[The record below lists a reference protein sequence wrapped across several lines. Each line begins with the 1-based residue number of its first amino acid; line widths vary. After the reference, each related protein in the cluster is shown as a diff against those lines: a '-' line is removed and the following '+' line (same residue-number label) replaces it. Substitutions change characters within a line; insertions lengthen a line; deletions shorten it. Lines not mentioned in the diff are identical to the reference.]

1 MRAGIKIL
9 QVVGHD
15 MSMKIIKTLLALLV
29 MALVT
34 KPMAYWAMRRLAKST
49 ETLTDDYAVELVI
62 ALAEND
68 IEGVQEQVK
77 ALADKY
83 LPK

>member
-1 MRAGIKIL
+1 MIMTLIK
-9 QVVGHD
+9 
-15 MSMKIIKTLLALLV
+15 KLLARL
-29 MALVT
+29 ALALFT

-49 ETLTDDYAVELVI
+49 QTLTDDAAVELVI

-68 IEGVQEQVK
+68 VEEVREQVK
-77 ALADKY
+77 NLADKY

>member
-49 ETLTDDYAVELVI
+49 
-62 ALAEND
+62 
-68 IEGVQEQVK
+68 
-77 ALADKY
+77 
-83 LPK
+83 

>member
-1 MRAGIKIL
+1 
-9 QVVGHD
+9 
-15 MSMKIIKTLLALLV
+15 MSMKLIKTLLARLPL
-29 MALVT
+29 ALVT

-49 ETLTDDYAVELVI
+49 QTLTDDAAVELGI

-68 IEGVQEQVK
+68 VDAVRDQVM

-83 LPK
+83 LPNKGA

>member
-1 MRAGIKIL
+1 MNIT
-9 QVVGHD
+9 
-15 MSMKIIKTLLALLV
+15 IIKTILQRLHV
-29 MALVT
+29 ALVT

-49 ETLTDDYAVELVI
+49 QTLTDDAAVELVI

-68 IEGVQEQVK
+68 VDAVRDQVM

-83 LPK
+83 LPNKGA

>member
-1 MRAGIKIL
+1 
-9 QVVGHD
+9 
-15 MSMKIIKTLLALLV
+15 
-29 MALVT
+29 
-34 KPMAYWAMRRLAKST
+34 MAYWAMRRLAKST

>member
-1 MRAGIKIL
+1 MNMTL
-9 QVVGHD
+9 
-15 MSMKIIKTLLALLV
+15 IKTLLARLV
-29 MALVT
+29 LALVT

-49 ETLTDDYAVELVI
+49 KTLTDDYAVELVI

-68 IEGVQEQVK
+68 VEEVQKQVK

-83 LPK
+83 LPKQGA